1 MIDILHNE
9 ADEEFLRRHQDSR
22 FIQTMNQSDYNR
34 NLFSFLSSSH
44 TPYHAVAGIENF
56 LRLHGFLRLREN
68 EQWHLKK
75 GHSYYVSKE
84 NSAIIAFTL
93 GSDEEC
99 ASGFRML
106 AAHTDSP
113 CLQIK
118 PRPDLKTGSYHQL
131 GVEVYGGSLLGSWF
145 DRDLSLAGRVV
156 CEMAD
161 GTLKVLLIDF
171 NRPLL
176 IIPSIAIHF
185 NRDANTNNSIDRQK
199 HLPPIIAQSV
209 ENKLPDLGSLLLNQL
224 RQEHPKDTIQEILGF
239 DLFCYDFQGPNYLGS
254 NNEFISSARL
264 DNLLSCHVGVT
275 ALAHTDRTKNT
286 FLFCSNHE
294 ENGSTSAT
302 GANGS
307 FIDTVFER
315 ILPSPEPRAIS
326 LSNSFLISM
335 DNAHAAHPNFTD
347 KMDSAHEIHLNKGPV
362 IKLNANQRYATSS
375 LTAAIY
381 KHICKAA
388 DVTPQEFVMRSD
400 MPCGS
405 TIGPITAARLGIK
418 TIDVGAPT
426 LAMHSIRE
434 LTGSCD
440 PFLLYRSVIQFL
452 NGDMHQ
458 QLTGSP

>member
-1 MIDILHNE
+1 ML
-9 ADEEFLRRHQDSR
+9 
-22 FIQTMNQSDYNR
+22 TMNQSDYNES
-34 NLFSFLSSSH
+34 LFSFLSSSP
-44 TPYHAVAGIENF
+44 TPYHAVASIEAL
-56 LRLHGFLRLREN
+56 LRLHGFLQLQEN

-75 GHSYYVSKE
+75 GYSYYLSRE
-84 NSAIIAFTL
+84 NGAIIAFTL

-99 ASGFRML
+99 VDGFRML

-118 PRPDLKTGSYHQL
+118 PRPDMKNGSYHQL
-131 GVEVYGGSLLGSWF
+131 GVEIYGGGLLGTWF

-156 CEMAD
+156 CEMNNGNLA
-161 GTLKVLLIDF
+161 VLLVDF
-171 NRPLL
+171 DRALL
-176 IIPSIAIHF
+176 TIPSLAIHF
-185 NRDANTNNSIDRQK
+185 NREANTSNSIDRQK

-209 ENKLPDLGSLLLNQL
+209 AKDLPELRSLLLDQL
-224 RQEHPKDTIQEILGF
+224 RQEHPKSAIQEILAF
-239 DLFCYDFQGPNYLGS
+239 DLFCYDFQGPSYIGS

-264 DNLLSCHVGVT
+264 DNLLSCHAGIT
-275 ALAHTDRTKNT
+275 ALAQADRKKNS

-307 FIDTVFER
+307 FINSVFER
-315 ILPSPEPRAIS
+315 ILPSPESRAIS

-335 DNAHAAHPNFTD
+335 DNAHAAHPNFMD
-347 KMDSAHEIHLNKGPV
+347 KMDSAHEIHLNMGPV
-362 IKLNANQRYATSS
+362 IKLNTNQRYATSS
-375 LTAAIY
+375 LSAATY

-388 DVTPQEFVMRSD
+388 DITPQEFVMRSD

-405 TIGPITAARLGIK
+405 TIGPITAARLGLK

-434 LTGSCD
+434 LTGSSD
-440 PFLLYRSVIQFL
+440 PFLLYRSIIQFL
-452 NGDMHQ
+452 NSDK
-458 QLTGSP
+458 LVKA